1 MAGLAP
7 PAANQWLWAPAI
19 VSTLTGAFDKIK
31 APGPI
36 RGRAPES
43 DIKHG
48 RRGDISERGVD
59 ATVGLSRQYSSPRAR
74 GQEADGSTGL
84 RLLPR
89 LGQDLE
95 RRLMLV
101 EKALTEKLLA
111 KGPAE
116 REAVKSDAF
125 GEFHFPIQHV
135 GQWVGMVN
143 SYNGFPFFSSEGQ
156 EWVQEC
162 TGQRIRFP
170 SMTTPNEPAQT
181 PGPSPEAAIE
191 LSTALPDKPILLDQ
205 AALWK
210 ISFMWQI
217 FPVFTYSQLDQTIQ
231 TAYSEDIVDGSLE
244 SLATRC
250 SLHAFLAFTTVFG
263 LSSPLGPPIDAP
275 ACARTAKHLLVQLM
289 WMPPTVETVQ
299 AVFMLAFFEAVR
311 GEMPSMD
318 MFMAIGVR
326 ILFLL
331 GAHKYQGSDVEES
344 NNLRNLFWLFYVM
357 DKDMSIWTG
366 RPPFIAD
373 DQCDL
378 TLPPDQDHRLE
389 SRLGSMRLRLSMIKS
404 RAFNSLYSVHGLQ
417 KSDAELLRAII
428 ELDDELE
435 QWRISLPPAWR
446 PPLAFSQS
454 KPGEPAPSDIGPREV
469 PIMLTRLEYLRCA
482 AIIHQASSRC
492 RVWDSAGQPVKG
504 VRSSSDLSVAA
515 SRSTLQY
522 IIHISDGL
530 KGHAFWYILLYTT
543 SAVLTLF
550 CNILSYPL
558 SASARQD
565 ISFLEIAPAVL
576 HYGRSLSNDVLSPN
590 EEVRLR
596 TVTNFLEDLARLA
609 PLAITKARAEAS

>member
-1 MAGLAP
+1 MYQFTAIWILNGDGLDRTLRGRTPKSDIRKFYLTHGIPWETLAP
-7 PAANQWLWAPAI
+7 MR
-19 VSTLTGAFDKIK
+19 DHE
-31 APGPI
+31 
-36 RGRAPES
+36 RGRR
-43 DIKHG
+43 I
-48 RRGDISERGVD
+48 
-59 ATVGLSRQYSSPRAR
+59 
-74 GQEADGSTGL
+74 
-84 RLLPR
+84 
-89 LGQDLE
+89 GQDLE
-95 RRLMLV
+95 RRLILV

-111 KGPAE
+111 KGPQE
-116 REAVKSDAF
+116 REGVKSDAF

-143 SYNGFPFFSSEGQ
+143 SYNGFPFFSAEGQ
-156 EWVQEC
+156 KWVQEC

-170 SMTTPNEPAQT
+170 SMITSESPQT
-181 PGPSPEAAIE
+181 HTQPGQSQSPEAAVE
-191 LSTALPDKPILLDQ
+191 LSTALPDKRILLDH

-210 ISFMWQI
+210 LSFMWQI
-217 FPVFTYSQLDQTIQ
+217 FPVFSYSQLDQTIY
-231 TAYSEDIVDGSLE
+231 TAYSPGIADGSLE

-250 SLHAFLAFTTVFG
+250 SLHAFLAFTSVFG
-263 LSSPLGPPIDAP
+263 LSSSLGPPVDAP
-275 ACARTAKHLLVQLM
+275 ACARKAQHLLGQLM
-289 WMPPTVETVQ
+289 WMAPTVETVQ

-311 GEMPSMD
+311 GEMSSMD

-331 GAHKYQGSDVEES
+331 GAHKYREPNVEGS

-366 RPPFIAD
+366 RPPFISD
-373 DQCDL
+373 EQCDL
-378 TLPPDQDHRLE
+378 TLPPAESESNPDHGLE
-389 SRLGSMRLRLSMIKS
+389 SRLGPMRLRLSIIKS

-435 QWRISLPPAWR
+435 QWRVSVPSSWR

-454 KPGEPAPSDIGPREV
+454 KPVEPAPSDIAPHEV
-469 PIMLTRLEYLRCA
+469 PVMLTRLEYLRCA

-515 SRSTLQY
+515 SRSTLEY
-522 IIHISDGL
+522 ILHISDGL

-543 SAVLTLF
+543 SAILTVF

-558 SASARQD
+558 SPSARQD

-596 TVTNFLEDLARLA
+596 TVTDFLEDLARLA
-609 PLAITKARAEAS
+609 PLAIKKARAEAG